1 MNQLRPVALLALAL
15 GLALSGCKPAPQ
27 AAPADAAAPAPTST
41 AAATTPVAPGA
52 TTAAEAA
59 GTGNCPHP
67 VFDEFLKHFGN
78 EIALQETSTA
88 DPLLDS
94 HIDAEAEPEPRKVEE
109 KVPLAKV
116 EWPVMPDP
124 ATLQRQGRQMQV
136 TRLPDGQVQVQM
148 RTPDTSDQQTY
159 TFAQKPCW
167 QLVKREDE
175 SI

>member
-1 MNQLRPVALLALAL
+1 MNQLRPIALLALAL
-15 GLALSGCKPAPQ
+15 GLALSACKPAPQ
-27 AAPADAAAPAPTST
+27 AAPTAAAAPAPTST
-41 AAATTPVAPGA
+41 AAATTPVAPV
-52 TTAAEAA
+52 AAAPEDASA
-59 GTGNCPHP
+59 SCPHP
-67 VFDEFLKHFGN
+67 VFDDFLKHFGN

-94 HIDAEAEPEPRKVEE
+94 HIDAGAEPEPRKVEE

-124 ATLQRQGRQMQV
+124 ATLQRQGREMQL

>member
-59 GTGNCPHP
+59 GNCPHP

-136 TRLPDGQVQVQM
+136 THLPDGQVQVQM

>member
-27 AAPADAAAPAPTST
+27 AAITDAAAPAPSST
-41 AAATTPVAPGA
+41 AAATTPATPVA
-52 TTAAEAA
+52 AAPADA
-59 GTGNCPHP
+59 SASCPHP
-67 VFDEFLKHFGN
+67 VFDDFLKHFGN

-94 HIDAEAEPEPRKVEE
+94 
-109 KVPLAKV
+109 
-116 EWPVMPDP
+116 
-124 ATLQRQGRQMQV
+124 QGREMQV

-148 RTPDTSDQQTY
+148 RTPDTSDQQIY

>member
-27 AAPADAAAPAPTST
+27 AAPADAAAPAPTSA

-52 TTAAEAA
+52 TSAAEAA
-59 GTGNCPHP
+59 GNCPHP

>member
-27 AAPADAAAPAPTST
+27 AAPAGTAAPAPAST
-41 AAATTPVAPGA
+41 AAATAAATPVA
-52 TTAAEAA
+52 AAPADA
-59 GTGNCPHP
+59 SASCPHP
-67 VFDEFLKHFGN
+67 VFDDFLKHFGN

-94 HIDAEAEPEPRKVEE
+94 HIDGEAEPEPRKVEE

-124 ATLQRQGRQMQV
+124 ATLQRQGREMQV

-148 RTPDTSDQQTY
+148 RTPDTSDQQVY

>member
-27 AAPADAAAPAPTST
+27 AAPADAAAPAATST
-41 AAATTPVAPGA
+41 AAATAPATPVAAAP
-52 TTAAEAA
+52 AEASA
-59 GTGNCPHP
+59 SCPHP
-67 VFDEFLKHFGN
+67 VFDDFLKHFGN

-94 HIDAEAEPEPRKVEE
+94 HIDSEAEPEPRKVEE

-124 ATLQRQGRQMQV
+124 ATLQRQGREMQV

-148 RTPDTSDQQTY
+148 RTPDTSDQQIY

>member
-1 MNQLRPVALLALAL
+1 LNQLRPVALLALAL

-27 AAPADAAAPAPTST
+27 AAITDAAAPAPSST
-41 AAATTPVAPGA
+41 AAATTPATPVA
-52 TTAAEAA
+52 AAPADA
-59 GTGNCPHP
+59 SASCPHP
-67 VFDEFLKHFGN
+67 VFDDFLKHFGN

-94 HIDAEAEPEPRKVEE
+94 HIDADAEPEPRKVEE

-124 ATLQRQGRQMQV
+124 ATLQRQGREMQV

-148 RTPDTSDQQTY
+148 RTPDTSDQQIY

>member
-59 GTGNCPHP
+59 GNCPHP

-94 HIDAEAEPEPRKVEE
+94 HIDAEAEPEPRAVEE

>member
-27 AAPADAAAPAPTST
+27 AAPADAAAPASTST

-59 GTGNCPHP
+59 GNCPHP

-136 TRLPDGQVQVQM
+136 TRLPDRQVQVQM

>member
-27 AAPADAAAPAPTST
+27 AAPAGAAAPAPAST
-41 AAATTPVAPGA
+41 AAATAPATPVA
-52 TTAAEAA
+52 AAPADASA
-59 GTGNCPHP
+59 GCPHP
-67 VFDEFLKHFGN
+67 VFDDFLKHFGN

-124 ATLQRQGRQMQV
+124 ATLQRQGREMQV

-148 RTPDTSDQQTY
+148 RTPDTSDQQVY

>member
-27 AAPADAAAPAPTST
+27 AAPAGAAAPAPAST
-41 AAATTPVAPGA
+41 AAATAPATPVA
-52 TTAAEAA
+52 AAPADA
-59 GTGNCPHP
+59 STSCPHP
-67 VFDEFLKHFGN
+67 VFDDFLKHFGN

-94 HIDAEAEPEPRKVEE
+94 HIDAEAEPEPRKVEK

-124 ATLQRQGRQMQV
+124 ATLQRQGREMQV

-148 RTPDTSDQQTY
+148 RTPDTSDQQVY

>member
-59 GTGNCPHP
+59 GNCPHP

-136 TRLPDGQVQVQM
+136 TRLPDGQMQVQM

>member
-52 TTAAEAA
+52 TTAAEVA
-59 GTGNCPHP
+59 GNCPHP

-94 HIDAEAEPEPRKVEE
+94 HIDAEAEPEPRAVEE

>member
-15 GLALSGCKPAPQ
+15 GLALSGCKPALQ

-41 AAATTPVAPGA
+41 AAATTPVAPAA

-59 GTGNCPHP
+59 GNCPHP

>member
-15 GLALSGCKPAPQ
+15 GVALSGCKPAPQ

-59 GTGNCPHP
+59 GNCPHP

>member
-27 AAPADAAAPAPTST
+27 AAPAGAAAPAPAST
-41 AAATTPVAPGA
+41 AAATAPATPVA
-52 TTAAEAA
+52 AAPADA
-59 GTGNCPHP
+59 SASCPHP
-67 VFDEFLKHFGN
+67 VFDDFLKHFGN

-94 HIDAEAEPEPRKVEE
+94 HIDDEAEPEPRKVEE

-124 ATLQRQGRQMQV
+124 ATLQRQGREMQV

-148 RTPDTSDQQTY
+148 RTPDTSDQQVY

>member
-1 MNQLRPVALLALAL
+1 VNQLRPVALLALAL

-59 GTGNCPHP
+59 GNCPHP

-94 HIDAEAEPEPRKVEE
+94 HIDAEAEPEPRAVEE

>member
-1 MNQLRPVALLALAL
+1 VNQLRPVALLALAL

-59 GTGNCPHP
+59 GNCPHP

-159 TFAQKPCW
+159 TFARRPCW

>member
-59 GTGNCPHP
+59 GNCPHP

-136 TRLPDGQVQVQM
+136 TRLPDGQVHVQM

>member
-27 AAPADAAAPAPTST
+27 AAPAGAAAPAPAST
-41 AAATTPVAPGA
+41 AAATAPATPVA
-52 TTAAEAA
+52 AAPADA
-59 GTGNCPHP
+59 SASCPHP
-67 VFDEFLKHFGN
+67 VFDDFLKHFGN

-124 ATLQRQGRQMQV
+124 ATLQRQGREMQV

-148 RTPDTSDQQTY
+148 RTPDTSDQQVY

>member
-1 MNQLRPVALLALAL
+1 VNQLRPVALLALAL

-59 GTGNCPHP
+59 GNCPHP

-148 RTPDTSDQQTY
+148 RTPDTSDQQTDPC
-159 TFAQKPCW
+159 AQKPCW